1 MSNEN
6 KHHIVSFRTYFFI
19 LLGLLVLTTLTIA
32 VTSVELGPL
41 TVFVALLLAS
51 VKSILVL
58 TYFMHLKFD
67 EKLFGIMVGGVVLI
81 FVIVIV
87 ITFLDYSFR

>member
-1 MSNEN
+1 MSNEKN
-6 KHHIVSFRTYFFI
+6 HHIVSFRTYFFI

-41 TVFVALLLAS
+41 TVFTALLIAS
-51 VKSILVL
+51 LKSFLVL

-67 EKLFGIMVGGVVLI
+67 EKLFRIMVGM
-81 FVIVIV
+81 VIMVFIIVMV

>member
-1 MSNEN
+1 MSNN
-6 KHHIVSFRTYFFI
+6 KNQHIVSFRTYFFI

-41 TVFVALLLAS
+41 TVFAALLLAS